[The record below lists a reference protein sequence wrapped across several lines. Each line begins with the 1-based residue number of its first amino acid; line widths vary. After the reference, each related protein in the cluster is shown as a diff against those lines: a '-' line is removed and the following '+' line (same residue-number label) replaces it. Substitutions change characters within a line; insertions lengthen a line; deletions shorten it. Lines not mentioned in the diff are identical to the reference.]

1 MSLTLNTVA
10 FTTFRTLP
18 DLNTLASANNNA
30 TVKDTIALG
39 RAFPKP
45 VKDFRGVAKP
55 SLKRVKTLT
64 LDDGTKHDAIITL
77 GGSLPVGASTADVLA
92 LLDDVY
98 EALATQDIKD
108 LFANLDINA

>member
-10 FTTFRTLP
+10 FSTFRTLP
-18 DLNTLASANNNA
+18 DQNTLASANNNA
-30 TVKDTIALG
+30 SVKDTLALG
-39 RAFPKP
+39 RVFPKP

-64 LDDGTKHDAIITL
+64 LDDGTKHDGIITL
-77 GGSLPVGASTADVLA
+77 GGSLPVGASSADVLA

-98 EALATQDIKD
+98 EAIATQGVKA
-108 LFANLDINA
+108 LFTSLDINV